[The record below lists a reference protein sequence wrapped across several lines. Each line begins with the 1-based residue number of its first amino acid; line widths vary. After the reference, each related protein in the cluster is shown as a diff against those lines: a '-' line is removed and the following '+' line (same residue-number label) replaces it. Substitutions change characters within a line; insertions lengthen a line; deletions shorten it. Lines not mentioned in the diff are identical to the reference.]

1 MENNNNS
8 TMGRAELRKSKKQQ
22 RQNEQYESE
31 PKKQKKK
38 RHRHHRFWLW
48 LFGIIVIVI
57 AIFFWIGSRS
67 ALTGS
72 WVEIS
77 NSNGTTYASTTD
89 IDTLSTLTLKH
100 GKYTYTPSNVQTSA
114 TTGKFKDDSSNNQ
127 VTLDDDTISYTLS
140 ADNDQ
145 VTFTSSSG
153 TISGLGGQSSV
164 TFVRTNSSEYK
175 RIKEAIADQNES
187 SASSA
192 SSSSAA
198 ESSSNKLSSAI
209 SGLKDKVTGNSSSSD
224 SASTDSSSTSTESSS
239 AESATEDSSTQTN
252 VWDKIQN
259 QIQSWLNGVGVQSN

>member
-8 TMGRAELRKSKKQQ
+8 TMGRTELRKSKKQQ

-114 TTGKFKDDSSNNQ
+114 TTGTFKDDSSNNQ

-187 SASSA
+187 SAS